1 MKKEIKGKLKEIGSY
16 GLCLVVILGVA
27 YYSGILKGFAPKD
40 FENAYT
46 QITTDLSQTS
56 TVKNSNINISR
67 TSSKGSTRTTSY
79 NNYQVA
85 KIPTSV
91 VRGVKEEHYFTEIF
105 NPTAKTIFYFYDT
118 PMDSFDSSVKNF
130 VSNGKIS
137 GKYRIYSYSKNDFN
151 RLHLGSVGPSKI
163 CDSFQECN
171 EVRQKAADYT
181 SMSEFLKQC
190 GRTMCIIN
198 QSRGEYIRLRNR
210 NNAIKILD
218 DIQNW

>member
-1 MKKEIKGKLKEIGSY
+1 MKKEIKSKLKEVGNY
-16 GLCLVVILGVA
+16 GLCLTVILGIA

-40 FENAYT
+40 FENAYN

-56 TVKNSNINISR
+56 AIKNSNLNISR
-67 TSSKGSTRTTSY
+67 TSSKGSTRATSY

-85 KIPTSV
+85 KIPSSV
-91 VRGVKEEHYFTEIF
+91 VRGVEEERYFTEIF
-105 NPTAKTIFYFYDT
+105 NPTVKTVFYFYEN
-118 PMDSFDSSVKNF
+118 PMDSFDSSVK
-130 VSNGKIS
+130 SYTSSGRIS
-137 GKYRIYSYSKNDFN
+137 GKYKIYSYSKGDFS
-151 RLHLGSVGPSKI
+151 RLHLGAAGPSKI

-198 QSRGEYIRLRNR
+198 QSKGEYIRLRNR
-210 NNAIKILD
+210 DNAIKILD
-218 DIQNW
+218 DMQNW